1 MLRHAGA
8 EVVTGDISDRESV
21 KAAISCAYGVFVVT
35 PILPD
40 EEQVGKAVVE
50 ECKEAGIQHVVFSGA
65 ESVKDEIG
73 KTCTFFD
80 SKFAVEKYLDEIG
93 VPNTSIR
100 YPFYFENFLTFFPLS
115 AEADGTYSL
124 TLPMDGPLDAMSVPD
139 GAPIVVNVFQNPQQY
154 LALSAERKSIS
165 ELLQIISKVTGK
177 VIKYNQVSFEQFAN
191 QPQNPLATDLSIMFE
206 YYSKVSP
213 MVNQEFTRRLNP
225 EALTFQQWA
234 ETNKDKLLA
243 SIIPNAVDMM

>member
-1 MLRHAGA
+1 MAKLITVFGATGQQGGPIARALLQNAFRVRAVTRNTESEKAQVLRHAGA

-50 ECKEAGIQHVVFSGA
+50 ECKEAGVHHVVFSGA

-80 SKFAVEKYLDEIG
+80 SKFAVEEYLDERG

-154 LALSAERKSIS
+154 LGKIIALSAERKSIP
-165 ELLQIISKVTGK
+165 EFLHIIIKSHWKGDKV
-177 VIKYNQVSFEQFAN
+177 
-191 QPQNPLATDLSIMFE
+191 QP
-206 YYSKVSP
+206 
-213 MVNQEFTRRLNP
+213 
-225 EALTFQQWA
+225 
-234 ETNKDKLLA
+234 
-243 SIIPNAVDMM
+243 SII